1 MALEVQTD
9 LLFLH
14 SPAKR
19 CSMFGTGRGL
29 PPLSGYGLKDGTLEV
44 PVSSG

>member
-1 MALEVQTD
+1 MAREVQSA

-14 SPAKR
+14 SLAKR